1 MTISYGRMYSVLRV
15 MAWHETRRVPYNQS
29 ASNPE
34 PCTSNLAPRA
44 SRLFLLVG
52 ELVGELEV
60 DLRAFQGADYEEYT
74 YKDEW

>member
-1 MTISYGRMYSVLRV
+1 MYSVLRV
-15 MAWHETRRVPYNQS
+15 MAWHDTRRVPYNQS

-34 PCTSNLAPRA
+34 PCTLYLEPRA
-44 SRLFLLVG
+44 SRSRLFLLVG

>member
-1 MTISYGRMYSVLRV
+1 MYSVLRV

-29 ASNPE
+29 ASNSE
-34 PCTSNLAPRA
+34 PFTSNLAPR
-44 SRLFLLVG
+44 SRLFFLVR